1 MSLNKGTLDPLG
13 VLKLKKLNFI
23 PEHFTKITVSTT
35 VDAELLNQWIEYHL
49 DSRYA
54 IRKSIVVDSQNKM
67 KEIIEV
73 GLENPKEMLLLTLGC
88 PHLNNN

>member
-23 PEHFTKITVSTT
+23 PEHFIKITVNNT
-35 VDAELLNQWIEYHL
+35 VDVDLLNQWIEYHL
-49 DSRYA
+49 NSRYA
-54 IRKSIVVDSQNKM
+54 IKKAIVIDSQNKM
-67 KEIIEV
+67 KEIIEI

-88 PHLNNN
+88 PYLNNN

>member
-35 VDAELLNQWIEYHL
+35 VDDKLLSQWIEYNL
-49 DSRYA
+49 NSRYA
-54 IRKSIVVDSQNKM
+54 IRRTIVIDSQNRIN
-67 KEIIEV
+67 EVIEL
-73 GLENPKEMLLLTLGC
+73 GLENPKELLLLTLSC
-88 PHLNNN
+88 PHLNIN